1 MIIQKTNAVC
11 QFCSAKTLQIVKS
24 IPFVDWEISRCNK
37 ATNPSP
43 RDFCKDH
50 GGICLST
57 SVANVFAKETNKICP
72 TDRCS
77 SISPFPRPWALSSMV
92 LPAFL
97 MESPQKPQRVI
108 VCCWNTCTSCKVR
121 DSLFSLFCRKKNYF
135 WESHKR
141 SGTDQSNSK
150 CFKSNHRSNG
160 ECVAGPKAPFCHF
173 MHQKCKCALFF
184 RLARWKRRSFVFV
197 FVFVFLFV
205 FVFVLSVVF

>member
-1 MIIQKTNAVC
+1 MK
-11 QFCSAKTLQIVKS
+11 KHS
-24 IPFVDWEISRCNK
+24 IFMDWEISRCNK
-37 ATNPSP
+37 ATNPTP
-43 RDFCKDH
+43 RDFHKDH

-57 SVANVFAKETNKICP
+57 SVANVFAKETNKFCP

-160 ECVAGPKAPFCHF
+160 ECVARSK
-173 MHQKCKCALFF
+173 ALFC
-184 RLARWKRRSFVFV
+184 
-197 FVFVFLFV
+197 LFMRQRNAN
-205 FVFVLSVVF
+205 VLFSSD